1 MLSALYAAM
10 ETTLPYLCSSN
21 MYKASI
27 ALMVRR
33 CSCYYY
39 HHTCALGDVRF
50 AFVWGSLFG
59 GELARL
65 TRPCMARAL
74 VE

>member
-1 MLSALYAAM
+1 VLSALYAAM
-10 ETTLPYLCSSN
+10 ETALSYLCSSN

-27 ALMVRR
+27 ALMVGRY
-33 CSCYYY
+33 SCYYY